1 MTALIIGN
9 GSDIEKER
17 IDNINIDYVICADGG
32 LEKVKKL
39 GLIPNVILG
48 DFDSVDTSVLEEYKS
63 LNIETVTFP
72 SEKDYTDMELAIN
85 HAAKIGFK
93 DIILVGATG
102 TRLDHTV
109 ANLLLIEEY
118 HKKDI
123 NIKILDNNNLIQI
136 LNNSMIIPYRKN
148 HFASIIPLSE
158 NIEGLTL
165 EGFKYPLNDVT
176 VKRGSTLC
184 ISNEI
189 IENNGVI
196 KFKNGSALVF
206 ISRDWLFM

>member
-32 LEKVKKL
+32 LEKAEKL
-39 GLIPNVILG
+39 NLRPNLILG
-48 DFDSVDTSVLEEYKS
+48 DFDSVDSTVLEYYKN

-85 HAAKIGFK
+85 HAIKIGFK

-118 HKKDI
+118 HKKNI

-136 LNNSMIIPYRKN
+136 VNNSMIIPYGKK
-148 HFASIIPLSE
+148 HFVSIIPLSE
-158 NIEGLTL
+158 KIAGLTL
-165 EGFKYPLNDVT
+165 EGFKYPLNNINIS
-176 VKRGSTLC
+176 RGSTMC

-189 IENNGVI
+189 TENKGVI
-196 KFKNGSALVF
+196 KLIKGSALVF
-206 ISRDWLFM
+206 ISKD